1 MRTYPGVMA
10 LAIAVITAQLVATPT
25 SAASLKHF
33 KQLPRQSSQSL
44 TKHNFSNHVP
54 MVGPKSPWMGEF
66 TAGNRD
72 HPVFGD
78 RGNLHEYLDELSND
92 HSDGHRLAM
101 EVGRL
106 GFRFTGGK
114 PKDWLNSKD
123 SKNPGQQTNVVP
135 IPAAVWLMFSALAV
149 LGWRG
154 KKSVDSKTAVEVT
167 EKAVT
172 A

>member
-1 MRTYPGVMA
+1 MA

-44 TKHNFSNHVP
+44 TRPNFGNHAPV
-54 MVGPKSPWMGEF
+54 VGPKLPWMGEF

-78 RGNLHEYLDELSND
+78 RGTVHEYLDELSND

-101 EVGRL
+101 GVGRL
-106 GFRFTGGK
+106 GFRFANGK
-114 PKDWLNSKD
+114 SKNQDWIN
-123 SKNPGQQTNVVP
+123 SKNPGEQTNVVP
-135 IPAAVWLMFSALAV
+135 IPSAVWLMLSGLFVIGYRA
-149 LGWRG
+149 
-154 KKSVDSKTAVEVT
+154 KSRIFKNDSHA
-167 EKAVT
+167 
-172 A
+172 